1 MINEITLFDFQ
12 SDAVNYLLDAT
23 TDPGTKHKI
32 ILKSPTGSGKTVIL
46 LSYIDTYLG
55 NVDAERVF
63 IWLTPGKGNL
73 EEQSEE
79 KMRTLFPHANTG
91 MRFEFPLQ
99 LRRSRQRSFMKFRK
113 KRSSPPASLPVLF
126 ILMRG

>member
-23 TDPGTKHKI
+23 TDPSTKHKI

-79 KMRTLFPHANTG
+79 KMRTLFPRAHTGAVRRNEFRANRHG
-91 MRFEFPLQ
+91 
-99 LRRSRQRSFMKFRK
+99 
-113 KRSSPPASLPVLF
+113 
-126 ILMRG
+126 G